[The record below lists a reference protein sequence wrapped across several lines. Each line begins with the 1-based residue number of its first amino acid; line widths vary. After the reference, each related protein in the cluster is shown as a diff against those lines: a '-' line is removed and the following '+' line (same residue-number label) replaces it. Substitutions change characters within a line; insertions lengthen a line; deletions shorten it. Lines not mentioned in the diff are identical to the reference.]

1 MPRSSCSGASLF
13 AYMNLGAEVRK
24 VDILAVKAPAKIN
37 LYLGVHTD
45 RDERGYHRVDSV
57 MAALDFG
64 DVVTLTPAEGLSVTC
79 EPGIRAH
86 MDHTTTYRAVEALGK
101 AFGHNPAF
109 AVHIER
115 HIPERSGMGGSSTD
129 AGAALRGACQLWGI
143 DPEDSRVVD
152 IARSIGADVAFF
164 LKPDVSYLAGAGDVL
179 QEQFPTP
186 QLALAVVRPPV
197 MGSCA
202 QDAYAAF
209 DRDPQALPPLA
220 PYLEALRKE
229 DISTIVRDAKNN
241 LASAAC
247 ALEPELEDALLWLQE
262 HKGVLNAQVSGSG
275 ACLFALCA
283 DEGSARAVAQD
294 AKENRNWWAISSK
307 VVDSGKIFC

>member
-1 MPRSSCSGASLF
+1 MGS
-13 AYMNLGAEVRK
+13 
-24 VDILAVKAPAKIN
+24 IAVKAPAKIN
-37 LYLGVHTD
+37 LYLGVHAE

-57 MAALDFG
+57 MAGVDFG
-64 DVVTLTPAEGLSVTC
+64 DVVTLEEADELSVSC

-86 MDHTTTYRAVEALGK
+86 MSHTTTYRAVEALGR
-101 AFGHNPAF
+101 AFGHDPAL

-115 HIPERSGMGGSSTD
+115 HIPERSGLGGSSTD
-129 AGAALRGACQLWGI
+129 AGAALRGACSLWDI
-143 DPEDSRVVD
+143 DPEDPRVVA

-179 QEQFPTP
+179 EEQFPTP
-186 QLALAVVRPPV
+186 SIPLAIVRPPV
-197 MGSCA
+197 TGSCA

-220 PYLEALRKE
+220 SYLEALRKE

-241 LASAAC
+241 LAPAAC

-262 HKGVLNAQVSGSG
+262 HEGVQNAQVSGSG